1 MTSTRQIDANR
12 NNAKRSTGPK
22 TEAGK
27 ARASRNALRH
37 GLSRLAISDGPE
49 LAVLAGALVTGLDDT
64 ASSLEV
70 RDIARA
76 KLALAQIRAARSGLL
91 TELLEGQ
98 IAAQLKRLAGMER
111 YERAAMARQKRAL
124 RALRLGSF

>member
-49 LAVLAGALVTGLDDT
+49 LVVLAGALVTGLDDT

-111 YERAAMARQKRAL
+111 YERAAMGRQKRAL